1 MGKGGTPGLV
11 LSQGDATRMEI
22 YVGAPETSGQGNFII
37 ASKRAGL
44 ESENWVQ
51 LQFLIIAPEPRQT
64 SPLSL

>member
-1 MGKGGTPGLV
+1 
-11 LSQGDATRMEI
+11 MEI

-51 LQFLIIAPEPRQT
+51 LQFLIIAPVPRQT